1 MSQLIIAE
9 WLHKAFSCVSEG
21 WIFTLRKHFWAP
33 SSGEIGLASNK
44 YSTTAM
50 PMHANLIGFSMLSKQ
65 IHSTASWVG
74 LKNTFAYIF
83 VTHEDA
89 FMACFWTFYLLFVI
103 KNWSFIFSAWIK
115 SMMSSHCVIYAQL
128 SFNFSLLSNWIE
140 RRKVQTAQS
149 SSISRFLFKSLNFM
163 QIFLSIFEIFVYSD
177 LFPSQKSLVYRQ
189 NIFSIFLLPFSM
201 SSNFSCTWIFI
212 KYCSKEEKSR
222 QSNFSV
228 SFSFVCTFIHIR
240 DAPMAR

>member
-1 MSQLIIAE
+1 
-9 WLHKAFSCVSEG
+9 
-21 WIFTLRKHFWAP
+21 
-33 SSGEIGLASNK
+33 
-44 YSTTAM
+44 
-50 PMHANLIGFSMLSKQ
+50 
-65 IHSTASWVG
+65 
-74 LKNTFAYIF
+74 
-83 VTHEDA
+83 
-89 FMACFWTFYLLFVI
+89 
-103 KNWSFIFSAWIK
+103 
-115 SMMSSHCVIYAQL
+115 MMSSHCVIYAQL
-128 SFNFSLLSNWIE
+128 SFNFSLLSNRIE

-163 QIFLSIFEIFVYSD
+163 QIFLSIFDIFVYSD